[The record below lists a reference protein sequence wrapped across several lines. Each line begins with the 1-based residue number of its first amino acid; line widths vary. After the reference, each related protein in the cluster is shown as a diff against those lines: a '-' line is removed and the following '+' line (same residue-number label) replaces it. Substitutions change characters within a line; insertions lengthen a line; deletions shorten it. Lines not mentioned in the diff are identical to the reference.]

1 MAPNGHWDR
10 HRSTSLSRGKADIS
24 DAHAWKFKHLCEFR
38 ILWSAGGF
46 TAEYVGF
53 RGRSRHS
60 LVRSP
65 MSAHDPKLT

>member
-46 TAEYVGF
+46 TAE
-53 RGRSRHS
+53 H
-60 LVRSP
+60 
-65 MSAHDPKLT
+65 MSAFGGEADILWFAHPCPLMTLS